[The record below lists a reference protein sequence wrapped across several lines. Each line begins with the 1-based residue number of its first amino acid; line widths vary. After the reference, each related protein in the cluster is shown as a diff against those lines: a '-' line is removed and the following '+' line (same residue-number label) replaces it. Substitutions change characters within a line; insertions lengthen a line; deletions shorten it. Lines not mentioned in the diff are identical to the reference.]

1 MPVEKIMEQY
11 PIYFKIFGVEED
23 RSIPFLADYLS
34 RHAENGQLREESHIH
49 FAWLWWEKEDDLV

>member
-49 FAWLWWEKEDDLV
+49 FAWLWWTV